1 MADFSSSGKHPED
14 MDELMIAV
22 IIGSSWSIHFF
33 RSHVGIG
40 SRSQVL
46 SGGVNQFQ
54 DVSQLLISH
63 WWISRLG
70 TGLHHPT
77 RPVIWTL
84 YQHGS

>member
-1 MADFSSSGKHPED
+1 MSVLVFFRCGQIMADFGLSGKHPED

-46 SGGVNQFQ
+46 LVFFAT
-54 DVSQLLISH
+54 
-63 WWISRLG
+63 SR
-70 TGLHHPT
+70 
-77 RPVIWTL
+77 I
-84 YQHGS
+84 

>member
-1 MADFSSSGKHPED
+1 MADFSSSGKHPEV

-46 SGGVNQFQ
+46 SGE
-54 DVSQLLISH
+54 DSITSRTS
-63 WWISRLG
+63 SRLAIFFFLE
-70 TGLHHPT
+70 T
-77 RPVIWTL
+77 
-84 YQHGS
+84 

>member
-22 IIGSSWSIHFF
+22 IIGSSWSIHFL

-46 SGGVNQFQ
+46 SGE
-54 DVSQLLISH
+54 DSI
-63 WWISRLG
+63 ISRTSSRLAG
-70 TGLHHPT
+70 F
-77 RPVIWTL
+77 R
-84 YQHGS
+84 SRR